1 MYWWRRAADLVR
13 TGKARRFGLISTN
26 SLPQTFNRRVVAAQL
41 DAKPPLGLVFA
52 IPDHPWYLGSDMAAV
67 RIAMTVGAAGRQEGQ
82 LLRVVDARLNA
93 AQGGDEL
100 RPPVRGTIVSNLT
113 IGVDLD
119 VAMPLQANEG
129 LCSPGVKLHG
139 AGFIVSSERARQ
151 LGLNTIPGLEQ
162 HIRPYRHGRDLT
174 FRPRNVMVI
183 DLFGLGEVEVRAR
196 FPEVYQHLLENTK
209 AEREAKIGK
218 SKDMSEY
225 AKNWWI
231 FGKPRSELRPALLD
245 LLRFIATV
253 ETTKHRV
260 FQFLDASILPDNMLV
275 AMAVD
280 DAFFLGVLSSR
291 VHVAWTLATGGT
303 LENRPRYNKTRCF
316 DPFPFPAATD
326 AQRQTIRDPAEQLD
340 AHRKR
345 VFALHRDLTL
355 TGLYNVLEKLR
366 AGEALTQKEQDIHE
380 RGLVSV
386 MKHLHDQI
394 DAAVFDAY
402 GWARDLSD
410 EEILARLVEL
420 NKERRAQ
427 EAKGLVR
434 WLRPEYQAPAAK
446 TIVVEEQ
453 GQLDISRAPS
463 AAVGAGKTSWP
474 KTLPERITGIRGL
487 LAAQPK
493 PAHAEELARRFH
505 RAPRGDVQEVLN
517 ALVALGLARRL
528 DDNRY
533 AP

>member
-1 MYWWRRAADLVR
+1 
-13 TGKARRFGLISTN
+13 
-26 SLPQTFNRRVVAAQL
+26 
-41 DAKPPLGLVFA
+41 VFA

-67 RIAMTVGAAGRQEGQ
+67 RIAMTVGAAEKQEGQ
-82 LLRVVDARLNA
+82 LFRVVNAHLDAA
-93 AQGGDEL
+93 KGGDEL
-100 RPPVRGTIVSNLT
+100 LPSKQGVIIPNLT
-113 IGVDLD
+113 VGVDLD
-119 VAMPLQANEG
+119 AAMPLRANEG

-139 AGFIVSSERARQ
+139 AGFMVSPEHAKR
-151 LGLNTIPGLEQ
+151 LGLGSVPGLERC
-162 HIRPYRHGRDLT
+162 IRPYRHGRDLT
-174 FRPRNVMVI
+174 YRSRDVMVI
-183 DLFGLGEVEVRAR
+183 DLDGLREEEVRERYPALYHHVLTH
-196 FPEVYQHLLENTK
+196 VYPKRKHNN
-209 AEREAKIGK
+209 ERYRRE
-218 SKDMSEY
+218 
-225 AKNWWI
+225 NWWL
-231 FGKPRSELRPALLD
+231 FGRTNAMLRAALKGLS
-245 LLRFIATV
+245 RYITTV

-260 FQFLDASILPDNMLV
+260 FQFLDELILPDNMLTNF
-275 AMAVD
+275 ALD
-280 DAFFLGVLSSR
+280 DAFYLGVLSSHI
-291 VHVAWTLATGGT
+291 HVEWTLAAGGT

-316 DPFPFPAATD
+316 DPFPFPVASAP
-326 AQRQTIRDPAEQLD
+326 QRQKIRDFAEQLD

-345 VFALHRDLTL
+345 ILAAHQDLTL

-402 GWARDLSD
+402 GWPRDLSD
-410 EEILARLVEL
+410 AEILGRLVAL
-420 NKERRAQ
+420 NKERRAE
-427 EAKGLVR
+427 EANGLVR
-434 WLRPEYQAPAAK
+434 WPRPEYQAPAAK
-446 TIVVEEQ
+446 TIVVKEQ
-453 GQLDISRAPS
+453 GRLDITELPIS
-463 AAVGAGKTSWP
+463 AAGARKTSWP